1 MLCGSDSVTMLFVCH
16 LVPDKESVMKLQS
29 KHEVYIKSS
38 ICTKIRV
45 SFKYKILEH
54 LNFLYVMHNGMSYQ
68 T

>member
-29 KHEVYIKSS
+29 KHEVYFKSS

-54 LNFLYVMHNGMSYQ
+54 LNFLECVTRHSN
-68 T
+68 